1 LLQALATMERDRGNR
16 QAAADYARKLV
27 ALLPD
32 DAQAK
37 ALLQELQR

>member
-1 LLQALATMERDRGNR
+1 MERDRGER
-16 QAAADYARKLV
+16 QAATGYARKLL
-27 ALLPD
+27 ALTPD